1 MSVFVLLPAAGMGK
15 RMGASVN
22 KQYLP
27 LGERPVLSHTIALFD
42 RHPRVDHIFVI
53 CPQAEMPLCQQQVID
68 PYGFSKV
75 RGLVPGGAER
85 QDSVRNGLL
94 ACGAAP
100 DDVVL
105 IHDGARPL
113 LPFELIDA
121 AIEKAEK
128 SGAAIVGVPVKD
140 TIKLVRDGMIE
151 ATPDRR
157 HLWQAQTPQGF
168 RFGAILDAHRL
179 AQQQNYQ
186 GTDDAS
192 LIEWTGGRVAV
203 IPGSYRNIKITTPED
218 LLLARAFLDNP
229 GYPGMMR
236 IGHGYD
242 VHQLVAERK
251 LILGGVEIAYHLGLL
266 GHSDADVLLHAIC
279 DAILGALGE
288 GDIGKHFPDTDPAYR
303 GISSIKLLREVMRLT
318 RDKGYALGNLD
329 ATIIAQRPKL
339 APFIARMRER
349 IADAC
354 GTDCD
359 RINVKAT
366 TTEQL
371 GFEGRGEGISSHAV
385 VVLSKVAGNH

>member
-42 RHPRVDHIFVI
+42 RHPRIDHIFVI

-113 LPFELIDA
+113 LPFELIDTV
-121 AIEKAEK
+121 IEEAEK
-128 SGAAIVGVPVKD
+128 SGATIVGVPVKD

-157 HLWQAQTPQGF
+157 LLWQAQTPQGF

-229 GYPGMMR
+229 G
-236 IGHGYD
+236 
-242 VHQLVAERK
+242 
-251 LILGGVEIAYHLGLL
+251 
-266 GHSDADVLLHAIC
+266 
-279 DAILGALGE
+279 
-288 GDIGKHFPDTDPAYR
+288 DTPA
-303 GISSIKLLREVMRLT
+303 
-318 RDKGYALGNLD
+318 
-329 ATIIAQRPKL
+329 
-339 APFIARMRER
+339 
-349 IADAC
+349 
-354 GTDCD
+354 
-359 RINVKAT
+359 
-366 TTEQL
+366 
-371 GFEGRGEGISSHAV
+371 
-385 VVLSKVAGNH
+385 